1 MTDARAF
8 IVDVEQS
15 DGRVAVEVRASGRRH
30 TAVLERVHQP
40 ELQAHIP
47 IGTRERQH
55 LRMMV
60 DDLPVSLR
68 PGAGRW
74 SRFSYRVVV
83 EHEGRQYLYRPRT
96 GESSRLLRDGFRLG
110 DFTIAESG
118 EVQVS
123 WLNDPDGVAETGND
137 SEHDD
142 DRAAEPEP
150 VDVAIGFA
158 LAAAFG
164 AGAEFFLVALLEHP
178 AL

>member
-1 MTDARAF
+1 MTDPRAF
-8 IVDVEQS
+8 TVDVERS
-15 DGRVAVEVRASGRRH
+15 DGRVAVEVRAPGRRH
-30 TAVLERVHQP
+30 TAVLERLHQP

-60 DDLPVSLR
+60 DDLPVHLR

-83 EHEGRQYLYRPRT
+83 EHEGRQYLYRPT
-96 GESSRLLRDGFRLG
+96 TAGSSRLLRDGFRIG
-110 DFTIAESG
+110 DFTISETG
-118 EVQVS
+118 DVEVS
-123 WLNDPDGVAETGND
+123 WEGSAE
-137 SEHDD
+137 
-142 DRAAEPEP
+142 AEPVE
-150 VDVAIGFA
+150 VAIGYA

>member
-1 MTDARAF
+1 MTDARAYL
-8 IVDVEQS
+8 VDVERT
-15 DGRVAVEVRASGRRH
+15 DGRVAVEVRAEGRRH
-30 TAVLERVHQP
+30 TATVERLHQP

-47 IGTRERQH
+47 IGTRDRQH
-55 LRMMV
+55 LWMTV
-60 DDLPVSLR
+60 DDLPAILR

-83 EHEGRQYLYRPRT
+83 EHDGRQYVYRPRT
-96 GESSRLLRDGFRLG
+96 AESSRLQRDGFAVG

-118 EVQVS
+118 KVKATLVES
-123 WLNDPDGVAETGND
+123 AGPLDA
-137 SEHDD
+137 
-142 DRAAEPEP
+142 
-150 VDVAIGFA
+150 AIGYA